1 VADRRRIVTIDETT
15 GTVAT
20 LLDMETGA
28 TYQSERDSFVV
39 TPGPRKTTMA
49 DSQRRYGGSIPTGET
64 HENGTI
70 AWNIVVDAATA
81 DACTAAVEALLSQ
94 LESLRVARNDMFFEW
109 RPDGSTASTY
119 YEVRGPATYK
129 PVYSWSRFVG
139 VQSLRAE
146 ISIPVAP
153 LGRLAAFNIAIG
165 STTIPATVAL
175 ASAITGNAPA
185 LAAISL
191 TTSGG
196 TSPPIWALIGWTK
209 RPGTPLASSVAPW
222 GIIEAET
229 GTNLVTWAVTA
240 NALYRGGNALSV
252 VTSGAGSASAMFPV
266 DPSVMQPDDFTPG
279 EVQIEVWA
287 RVLVQPTV
295 VSPKITL
302 SLQPFAGTTFGGEQF
317 SAEYGASGK
326 LITKPA
332 SGSNELRFIKLG
344 TLSMPVDTATPLKW
358 NVKVAASWA
367 AGSASDY
374 ALDYLV
380 MVPARQRAVSPS
392 GKPNDSTYPDFI
404 ASTAATTKTIRP
416 DLSGRVA
423 SGAGNPGRDSGLGG
437 SLLELP
443 PGNVDLM
450 IKLSS
455 LVADDPTSDT
465 TTEQI
470 SHVGVT
476 GNVRVTPRV
485 WLAG

>member
-1 VADRRRIVTIDETT
+1 
-15 GTVAT
+15 
-20 LLDMETGA
+20 
-28 TYQSERDSFVV
+28 
-39 TPGPRKTTMA
+39 MA
-49 DSQRRYGGSIPTGET
+49 DVRRLVRKDRTAGTITVIRDYENASTYRSVRDTWTVVAAPRNPTLAKSQRRYGGARTTGET
-64 HENGTI
+64 HDNASIEWKILVNG
-70 AWNIVVDAATA
+70 ATA
-81 DACTAAVEALLSQ
+81 DACTANVEAMLGD
-94 LESLRVARNDMFFEW
+94 LETLPATVDDLFVEW
-109 RPDGSTASTY
+109 KPDGSTASTY
-119 YEVRGPATYK
+119 YEVRGPGSY
-129 PVYSWSRFVG
+129 
-139 VQSLRAE
+139 QSNYQWIVFLGTRVIE
-146 ISIPVAP
+146 FTVKIPVAP
-153 LGRLAAFNIAIG
+153 LAHLTASNIAIG

-175 ASAITGNAPA
+175 GSAVTGNAPA
-185 LAAISL
+185 LADISL

-196 TSPPIWALIGWTK
+196 TAPPIWALIGWTK
-209 RPGTPLASSVAPW
+209 RPGSPLASSVAPW

-229 GTNLVTWAVTA
+229 GASLVTWAVTA
-240 NALYRGGNALSV
+240 NGLYRGGNALA
-252 VTSGAGSASAMFPV
+252 VTTAGAGSASALFAV
-266 DPSVMQPDDFTPG
+266 DPSVMQPDEFTPG

-295 VSPKITL
+295 VSPKLTL
-302 SLQPFAGTTFGGEQF
+302 SLQPFAGITFGGEQF
-317 SAEYGASGK
+317 SAEYGATGK

-332 SGSNELRFIKLG
+332 SGANELRFVKLG
-344 TLSMPVDTATPLKW
+344 TLSMPVDPALPLKW
-358 NVKVAASWA
+358 NVKVAAAWA
-367 AGSASDY
+367 AGSSSEF

-392 GKPNDSTYPDFI
+392 GKPNDASYPDFI
-404 ASTAATTKTIRP
+404 GSTAATTKTIRS

-437 SLLELP
+437 SLIELP

-476 GNVRVTPRV
+476 GSVRVTPRV